1 MEKRIELNDEGLN
14 VNIIIEDGNIS
25 FEFDKNYEFLNDL
38 LRVEIVDNLKFVYLG
53 IKKIL
58 RIDGENIERVLPVK
72 QTDVKILRA
81 LYDSH
86 EGVNSRTILEYFS
99 NVKKSIS
106 SFTYSNK
113 TTTRAL
119 GIIPKIKTEMH
130 NYLTEIL
137 DAKEL
142 IRFLNEYDVKYPM
155 NEYASLD
162 FNSDKFYRYDEIEYN
177 GWVSN
182 LESAL
187 KINVAHDVTSKE
199 VSIVMKNREQLLKLA
214 CLSLEDMLADSV
226 EWKKIETDIKEASD
240 DIAGQIKSIDE
251 IAQNRTKIEKRRLN
265 KEKVKL
271 NDKLNKLNKLRS
283 SQASKILYN
292 ELLNISLDKLTNE
305 KFDYSVISFSN
316 DTRLDFMSMKHKNDR
331 RFNFLYSIEQT
342 KSVKKF

>member
-1 MEKRIELNDEGLN
+1 MEKRIALNDEDLK
-14 VNIIIEDGNIS
+14 VNCIIEDGNIS
-25 FEFDKNYEFLNDL
+25 FEFDKNYDFLNDL
-38 LRVEIVDNLKFVYLG
+38 LRIEIVDNLKFVYVGL
-53 IKKIL
+53 KKIL
-58 RIDGENIERVLPVK
+58 RIDGENIERILPLK
-72 QTDVKILRA
+72 NTDLKILKA

-86 EGVNSRTILEYFS
+86 SGVNSRTILEYFS
-99 NVKKSIS
+99 NVKASIS

-113 TTTRAL
+113 TTTRTL
-119 GIIPKIKTEMH
+119 GLIPKVKTEMH

-155 NEYASLD
+155 NEYALLD
-162 FNSDKFYRYDEIEYN
+162 FNSSNYYRYDEIEYN
-177 GWVSN
+177 NWSTN

-187 KINVAHDVTSKE
+187 KINVAHDVTCE
-199 VSIVMKNREQLLKLA
+199 QVNRVMKNREQLLKLA

-251 IAQNRTKIEKRRLN
+251 IAQNKSRSEKKRLL

-271 NDKLNKLNKLRS
+271 NEKLNKLTKLRS

-292 ELLNISLDKLTNE
+292 ELLNISLDKLTN
-305 KFDYSVISFSN
+305 
-316 DTRLDFMSMKHKNDR
+316 
-331 RFNFLYSIEQT
+331 
-342 KSVKKF
+342 